1 MSARKPFRV
10 GAIETAPGTRKDI
23 RIKVSEQTHAGPLHI
38 PVTVVHGARPGPTL
52 FVTSTIHGD
61 ELNGIEVIRRLRHA
75 IDPAR
80 LGGTLL
86 LVAIANPVSFVLQQ
100 RGLPDGRDL
109 NRCFPGRRRGT
120 IGSEIAHDL
129 FQRIIR
135 RCDAGVDLHTAGHGR
150 SNLPHIRAD
159 IKSPRVRRLAREFGA
174 SIMIDMPGERGSL
187 RREAARARIPVITVE
202 AGEALRFDLRAIEM
216 ALTGILNVLG
226 ARNMYPIRRRGTR
239 RGLVFRRHVWLRARR
254 GGILVMTIA
263 PGDVVRKHQL
273 LGFTSRPLGTRQ
285 IDIAA
290 PFDSLVVSATTIPT
304 VLPGSAIC
312 HLLPLNG
319 EKPSIVRKYLKGYRG
334 RG

>member
-1 MSARKPFRV
+1 VSAREPFRI
-10 GAIETAPGTRKDI
+10 GAIETAAGARKDL

-38 PVTVVHGARPGPTL
+38 PVTVVHGARRGPTL

-61 ELNGIEVIRRLRHA
+61 ELNGIEVIRQLRHA
-75 IDPAR
+75 IDPGR
-80 LGGTLL
+80 LRGTLL

-129 FQRIIR
+129 FQKIIL
-135 RCDAGVDLHTAGHGR
+135 RCDAGVDLHTAGRGR
-150 SNLPHIRAD
+150 SNLPHVRAD
-159 IKSPRVRRLAREFGA
+159 MKSPRVRRLAKAFGA
-174 SIMIDMPGERGSL
+174 AIVIDMPGEKGSL
-187 RREAARARIPVITVE
+187 RREGARARIPVITVE
-202 AGEALRFDLRAIEM
+202 AGEALRFEPAAIDM
-216 ALTGILNVLG
+216 ALNGLLNLLS
-226 ARNMYPIRRRGTR
+226 AWKMIPDRRRGAR
-239 RGLVFRRHVWLRARR
+239 RTLVFHRHVWLRARR
-254 GGILVMTIA
+254 GGILVMTIS
-263 PGDVVRKHQL
+263 PGDVVRKGQP
-273 LGFTSRPLGTRQ
+273 LGFSSRPLGTRQ

-290 PFDSLVVSATTIPT
+290 PFDSLVVSAATIPT